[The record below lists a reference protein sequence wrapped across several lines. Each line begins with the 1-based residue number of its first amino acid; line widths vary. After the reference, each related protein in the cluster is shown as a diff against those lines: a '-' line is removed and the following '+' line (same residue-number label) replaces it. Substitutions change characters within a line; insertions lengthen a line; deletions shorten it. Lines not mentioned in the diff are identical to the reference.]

1 MHNEYLNNP
10 VKYLPRIRTTSFNVT
25 NDILLIRGLDS
36 VKLNTF
42 MQYRAAVLHVTLSL
56 QMQNDRCLR
65 NNLITVITS
74 RDSNHTLPL
83 CS

>member
-10 VKYLPRIRTTSFNVT
+10 VKYLPTIRTTSFNVT

-36 VKLNTF
+36 VKLNTS
-42 MQYRAAVLHVTLSL
+42 MQYRAAVLRVTLSL
-56 QMQNDRCLR
+56 QMQNDRYLR
-65 NNLITVITS
+65 NNLITIITS